1 MAALN
6 LDKIKATLDRVPEE
20 FNGLVA
26 QVGLPSGI
34 NYEDGTPVAQVAAIQ
49 EFGAPAMQSESFRLR
64 RPSYTVFRRPILL
77 RLRPRP
83 LSYGIHCSCNAAR
96 IIIFLQLIVF
106 HREYPLHVPPA
117 AEPPDHS
124 LSFCFS

>member
-1 MAALN
+1 MKSLN

-49 EFGAPAMQSESFRLR
+49 EFGAPAQKIPA
-64 RPSYTVFRRPILL
+64 RPFIRPTVKEQKEQWYQK
-77 RLRPRP
+77 
-83 LSYGIHCSCNAAR
+83 S
-96 IIIFLQLIVF
+96 
-106 HREYPLHVPPA
+106 
-117 AEPPDHS
+117 
-124 LSFCFS
+124 